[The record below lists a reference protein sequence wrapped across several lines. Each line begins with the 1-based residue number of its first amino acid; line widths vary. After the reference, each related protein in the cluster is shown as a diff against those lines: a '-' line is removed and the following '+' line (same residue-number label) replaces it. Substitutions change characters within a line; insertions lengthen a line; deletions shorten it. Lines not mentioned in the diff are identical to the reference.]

1 MFAWRHSIY
10 LRLHLYIAVCIFLLM
25 CDSFLRSWFIA
36 IDCFLSVYIYFV
48 ACLEFATLEIVIF
61 LAMCLA
67 FFCLLSLR
75 SLFAACVY
83 SPILVCVAHLI
94 SICLSFTNITGVIL
108 PIELLQLITVVS
120 LQSVFIHSC
129 FLQFTFI
136 YCSLLPVCTNYLTL
150 SDTGLQL
157 FAFWLIIFC
166 LLVLF
171 IY

>member
-1 MFAWRHSIY
+1 MIHRYRLFSCGLHLFCCLLGVCNSRDCYFSRDVPCVFLFAELTFFICS
-10 LRLHLYIAVCIFLLM
+10 LRLFTDSCLRCALNFYLLVFHKHYW
-25 CDSFLRSWFIA
+25 CYP
-36 IDCFLSVYIYFV
+36 V
-48 ACLEFATLEIVIF
+48 
-61 LAMCLA
+61 
-67 FFCLLSLR
+67 
-75 SLFAACVY
+75 
-83 SPILVCVAHLI
+83 
-94 SICLSFTNITGVIL
+94 